1 MGTKNKEISA
11 TNKPSNLG
19 ADPNVQQTSMQNTTS
34 SAEGEKTITE
44 KNTGGTSVHAEQLV
58 FDPTEQFGPFKFKFK
73 ITNNHNRI

>member
-58 FDPTEQFGPFKFKFK
+58 FDPTEHFGPFKFKFK
-73 ITNNHNRI
+73 IANNHNRI